1 MCIRNIFVSLIE
13 KKNVY
18 QRQYLNIPF
27 LYDFK
32 NNKSCILISIVYM
45 IKVFDTFRKMPVEI
59 ISLF

>member
-1 MCIRNIFVSLIE
+1 MCIKNIFVSLIE

-18 QRQYLNIPF
+18 QKQYLNIPF